1 MLLLSPQHGA
11 RHVSSTAPAPLAQQ
25 GSGSTDPA
33 EPTSALPILD
43 YGQLLPGAPHRT
55 QALMTLRRAARDPG
69 FFYLENTGLDLGQQS
84 ELLALA
90 ARLFALD
97 DHQKQA
103 VQMVHSPH
111 FRGYNRVG
119 AELTRARP
127 DWREQFDI
135 MAEEPCLPDALL
147 HQPWQRLQGPNLW
160 PSALPELRGA
170 LLGWQAQL
178 TLVGL
183 TLIRSFAETLAQ
195 AADVFDESLSPLPY
209 RHTKLIHYPGRHEG
223 DGQGVGAHKDPGY
236 LTLLLQDSHGGL
248 EVLTEQGWTPAP
260 PRAGALLVNIGEL
273 LELASN
279 GYLKATLHRVV
290 TPPPGVSRLSC
301 AFFMAARLDA
311 TVPLLTLPPALATEA
326 RGLQSDP
333 DNPLFYQVGEN
344 VLKGRLRSHPDVA
357 ARHYVTPLATAS
369 APTGPPS

>member
-248 EVLTEQGWTPAP
+248 EVLTEQGWTPTQ
-260 PRAGALLVNIGEL
+260 PRAGALLVSIGEL

-311 TVPLLTLPPALATEA
+311 TVPLLTLPPGARDRGQRPSERSGQPALLSGGGERAQGTTA
-326 RGLQSDP
+326 IPPGRG
-333 DNPLFYQVGEN
+333 
-344 VLKGRLRSHPDVA
+344 
-357 ARHYVTPLATAS
+357 
-369 APTGPPS
+369 GPPLCHPIGHGERPDRPPS